1 MNRQIVQMF
10 GLVIGLFG
18 VLIFFTSRWTVFEA
32 ESLEDRAS
40 NRRPLIEELQRPR
53 GLILAR
59 DGNTMLARSVPRGR
73 GESRIFTR
81 EYPNGPLFGHVV
93 GYAFAREGKDGLEA
107 SRDDELRGEEDE
119 FESIISELQSEK
131 QEGADLVT
139 TLDPQAQAL
148 ATELLAGQNGS
159 VVALEPDTG
168 RVRVMVSVP
177 QFDPNQV
184 PGDGQVDFLN
194 RATQS
199 RYPPGST
206 FKVVTAAAA
215 LDTDEYSP
223 DSIIDG
229 SSPKEISGVP
239 LANAGGQSF
248 GPLPLTDA
256 LTNSVNTV
264 FAEIGEELGRETLV
278 EYMERFGFNQ
288 DPQLDYPDS
297 KMNASGVRDA
307 GGRLLSG
314 DSGFDIGRVAIGQGG
329 AEGAILVTPL
339 QMAQVAGVVG
349 NEGVLMKPRL
359 TERVIGKDGRV
370 RERIEPDEQHRVM
383 QEGTAAELAAMMA
396 RVVDE
401 GTGTAAALS
410 GIEVAGKT
418 GTAEV
423 DNATSN
429 QAWFIGFAPVE
440 DPRMAIAV
448 TIERTQGQGGTVAAP
463 IAAGVLEQL
472 LGG

>member
-1 MNRQIVQMF
+1 VNRQIVQMF
-10 GLVIGLFG
+10 GLVVALFA
-18 VLIFFTSRWTVFEA
+18 VLVFFTSRWTVFEA
-32 ESLEDRAS
+32 ESLEDKTS
-40 NRRPLIEELQRPR
+40 NRRPLIEELREPR

-59 DGNTMLARSVPRGR
+59 DGTKLAESVPRGR
-73 GESRIFTR
+73 GEDRIFTR
-81 EYPNGPLFGHVV
+81 TYPNGSLFGHAV
-93 GYAFAREGKDGLEA
+93 GYAFVQQGKAGLEA
-107 SRDDELRGEEDE
+107 SRNDELTGKEDE

-131 QEGADLVT
+131 EEGADVVT
-139 TLDPQAQAL
+139 TLDPAAQQL
-148 ATELLAGQNGS
+148 ATELLGGQNGS

-184 PGDGQVDFLN
+184 PRGGDIQFLN

-199 RYPPGST
+199 SYPPGST

-215 LDTDEYSP
+215 LDTGKYTP
-223 DSIIDG
+223 ASIIDG

-239 LANAGGQSF
+239 LSNSGGQDF
-248 GPLPLTDA
+248 GPIPLTDA

-264 FAEIGEELGRETLV
+264 FAEVGEQLGRQTLV
-278 EYMERFGFNQ
+278 DYMERFGFNQ
-288 DPQLDYPDS
+288 DPQLDYPDGQM
-297 KMNASGVRDA
+297 KASGVREGA
-307 GGRLLSG
+307 SG
-314 DSGFDIGRVAIGQGG
+314 DLLGGDDGFDVGRVAIGQGG

-339 QMAQVAGVVG
+339 QMAQVAGAVG
-349 NEGVLMKPRL
+349 SGGVLMKPRL
-359 TERVIGKDGRV
+359 TERVVGKDGRV
-370 RERIEPDEQHRVM
+370 KERIEPDEQNRVM
-383 QEGTAAELAAMMA
+383 KEETAAELAAMMT

-410 GIEVAGKT
+410 GIDVAGKT

-429 QAWFIGFAPVE
+429 QAWFIGFAPVD
-440 DPRMAIAV
+440 DPKLAIAV
-448 TIERTQGQGGTVAAP
+448 TVERTQGQGGTVAAP
-463 IAAGVLEQL
+463 IAAEVLQQL